1 MLMYEYDRLLN
12 LADTEGI
19 SVVEKN
25 FKSNLKGLCV
35 GKKIAIEKNMSE
47 AEKRCVL
54 AEELGHYYMT
64 VGNIIDTE
72 NSFNM
77 KQEKIARKWAI
88 NTLLKPDDLI
98 RAAKSGCEH
107 FADVAEFLNVT
118 ELFLAEAL
126 MVFSDKYGAVYK
138 TNEYIIHFNDNGYF
152 VESINDCGL

>member
-1 MLMYEYDRLLN
+1 
-12 LADTEGI
+12 
-19 SVVEKN
+19 
-25 FKSNLKGLCV
+25 
-35 GKKIAIEKNMSE
+35 MSE
-47 AEKRCVL
+47 TEKRCVL

-152 VESINDCGL
+152 VESIKDCEA

>member
-1 MLMYEYDRLLN
+1 
-12 LADTEGI
+12 
-19 SVVEKN
+19 
-25 FKSNLKGLCV
+25 
-35 GKKIAIEKNMSE
+35 MSE
-47 AEKRCVL
+47 TEKRCVL

-107 FADVAEFLNVT
+107 FAVVAEFLNVT

-152 VESINDCGL
+152 VESINDCVL

>member
-1 MLMYEYDRLLN
+1 MYEYDRLLN

-54 AEELGHYYMT
+54 VEELGHYYIT
-64 VGNIIDTE
+64 VGNIIDYK
-72 NSFNM
+72 NSFNT
-77 KQEKIARKWAI
+77 KQEKIARKWAV
-88 NTLLKPDDLI
+88 NKLLKPDDLI
-98 RAAKSGCEH
+98 RAVKSGCEH
-107 FADVAEFLNVT
+107 LADVAEFLNVT
-118 ELFLAEAL
+118 EQFLTEAL
-126 MVFSDKYGAVYK
+126 KVFSDKYGAVYK

>member
-1 MLMYEYDRLLN
+1 MYEYDRLLN

-19 SVVEKN
+19 SVVEKD
-25 FKSNLKGLCV
+25 FKSDLKGLCI
-35 GKKIAIEKNMSE
+35 GKKIAIDKNMSE
-47 AEKRCVL
+47 TEKRCVL

-72 NSFNM
+72 NSLNM

-126 MVFSDKYGAVYK
+126 MVFSEKYGAVYK

-152 VESINDCGL
+152 VESIKDCEA